1 MLMKQSSH
9 VSLCIFSKKD
19 PILLGVEVLEGIARY
34 NVGTPICIPQK
45 DLIDIGRIA
54 SIEINYE
61 PVDCAMKGQVV
72 AVKIVGSNYEELQKM
87 FGRHFDVENEL
98 DSHISRRSIMDVL
111 KANYREDL
119 SIDEWKSVVELK
131 NLFKMQ

>member
-19 PILLGVEVLEGIARY
+19 PILLGVE
-34 NVGTPICIPQK
+34 VGTPICIPQK

-111 KANYREDL
+111 KANYRDL